1 MIAETESLSPT
12 QGFTTFLY
20 TERLFN
26 KTAEQNS
33 QMWAEESFWRMKR
46 DSATPNGIHISKTQD
61 QALEDERLQK
71 RWDWADHAYGVRAIT
86 RDELPTPATY
96 LLTQWVTDSN
106 AQALKTVEGGYTHQ
120 PWIVPW
126 FFEYPTNETHTS
138 GLRQDMNIEEA
149 RAYLDYAKNSANAS
163 AIRGYTVRF
172 RMLDKIEEAELY
184 MEVFDERGAIKSFE
198 HIDRLPENG
207 ITVGGEY
214 TAFLAITGDGR
225 ALRRYSDQSVTKSK
239 NKTYYTVLDGDKM
252 PVYTEERKPVKIVYN
267 DATGLLET
275 RYGRAVQALDKAVGA
290 L

>member
-46 DSATPNGIHISKTQD
+46 DFATPNGIGITKPQD
-61 QALEDERLQK
+61 QALEDGQLHK
-71 RWDWADHAYGVRAIT
+71 RWNWADHAYGVRAIT

-96 LLTQWVTDSN
+96 LLTQWVTDST
-106 AQALKTVEGGYTHQ
+106 AQALKTVESGYTHH
-120 PWIVPW
+120 PWTVPW

-138 GLRQDMNIEEA
+138 GLHQDMNIEEA
-149 RAYLDYAKNSANAS
+149 QSYLDWAKNSANAS

-172 RMLDKIEEAELY
+172 RMLDKIEESGSY
-184 MEVFDERGAIKSFE
+184 MDVFDERGAIKSFE
-198 HIDRLPENG
+198 DIDRLPGNG

-214 TAFLAITGDGR
+214 MAFLAITGDGR
-225 ALRRYSDQSVTKSK
+225 ALRRYFDNWSLRV
-239 NKTYYTVLDGDKM
+239 KTRRTIPFSM
-252 PVYTEERKPVKIVYN
+252 
-267 DATGLLET
+267 ET
-275 RYGRAVQALDKAVGA
+275 RSRSAPRR
-290 L
+290 

>member
-1 MIAETESLSPT
+1 
-12 QGFTTFLY
+12 
-20 TERLFN
+20 
-26 KTAEQNS
+26 
-33 QMWAEESFWRMKR
+33 MWAEESFWRMKR
-46 DSATPNGIHISKTQD
+46 DFATPNGIQISKPQD
-61 QALEDERLQK
+61 QALEDEQLHK
-71 RWDWADHAYGVRAIT
+71 RWNWADHAYGVHAIT
-86 RDELPTPATY
+86 RDELPKPATY

-120 PWIVPW
+120 PWTVPW

-138 GLRQDMNIEEA
+138 GLRP
-149 RAYLDYAKNSANAS
+149 AKNSANAS

-172 RMLDKIEEAELY
+172 RMLDKIGEAGSY
-184 MEVFDERGAIKSFE
+184 MDVFDERGAIKSFE
-198 HIDRLPENG
+198 YIDRLPENG

-225 ALRRYSDQSVTKSK
+225 ALRRYFDQSVTKSK

-252 PVYTEERKPVKIVYN
+252 PVYTEERKPVKIVYD